1 MTDVVDVLV
10 VDDDPDV
17 REVLGLL
24 LEADGYRVRR
34 AADAASALAAID
46 EQPPMC
52 VLLDLEMPGMHGV
65 DLARELRAREGANL
79 VLICV
84 TGWQD
89 AKQHEAAE
97 RAGVDFVLTK
107 PLDPAKLRLMLPP
120 LGSAASKAAAPPSGG
135 GDA

>member
-1 MTDVVDVLV
+1 MADVVDVLV

-34 AADAASALAAID
+34 AADAKAALAAIA
-46 EQPPMC
+46 EQTPMC

-65 DLARELRAREGANL
+65 ELARELRAREGSDL
-79 VLICV
+79 VLISV
-84 TGWQD
+84 TGWLD

-97 RAGVDFVLTK
+97 LAGVDFVLTK

-120 LGSAASKAAAPPSGG
+120 LGKAPAAEPAPT
-135 GDA
+135 

>member
-1 MTDVVDVLV
+1 MADVVDVLV

-34 AADAASALAAID
+34 AADAQSALAAID
-46 EQPPMC
+46 EQPAMC

-65 DLARELRAREGANL
+65 ELARELRAREGANL
-79 VLICV
+79 VLISV

-120 LGSAASKAAAPPSGG
+120 LGPAPAANGRAAEA
-135 GDA
+135 

>member
-1 MTDVVDVLV
+1 MADVVDVLV

-34 AADAASALAAID
+34 AADAQSALAAID
-46 EQPPMC
+46 EQPAMC

-65 DLARELRAREGANL
+65 ELARELRAREGASL
-79 VLICV
+79 VLISV

-120 LGSAASKAAAPPSGG
+120 LGPAPAANGRAPE
-135 GDA
+135 A

>member
-1 MTDVVDVLV
+1 MADVVDVLV

-34 AADAASALAAID
+34 AADAKAALAAIA
-46 EQPPMC
+46 EQTPMC

-65 DLARELRAREGANL
+65 ELARELRAREGSDL
-79 VLICV
+79 VLISV
-84 TGWQD
+84 TGWLD
-89 AKQHEAAE
+89 AEQHEAAE

-120 LGSAASKAAAPPSGG
+120 LGKAPAAEPAPT
-135 GDA
+135 